1 MKKPLNTAC
10 ILLISAALVACAPA
24 GTSLVQDSAVGGVGG
39 AAIGAGTGAAIG
51 SLISNGSVG
60 QSALLGTAI
69 GAPVGIAA
77 GALYSTYSQNRQIA
91 EGAEAIKA
99 NQQDLLARERELE
112 EMRKDIVDDA
122 SAVKPSPS
130 RVQPTYV
137 GPRLGNRYR

>member
-1 MKKPLNTAC
+1 MKTSINAAVLFF
-10 ILLISAALVACAPA
+10 ISASILACAPA
-24 GTSLVQDSAVGGVGG
+24 GTNIVQDSAVGGVGG

-112 EMRKDIVDDA
+112 ELRKDIVDDA

-130 RVQPTYV
+130 RIEPTYV